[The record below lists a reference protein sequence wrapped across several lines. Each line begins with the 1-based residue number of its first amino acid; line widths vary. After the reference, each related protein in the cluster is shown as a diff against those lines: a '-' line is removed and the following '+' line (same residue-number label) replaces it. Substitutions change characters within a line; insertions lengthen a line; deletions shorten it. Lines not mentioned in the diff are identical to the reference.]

1 MRAWTPCAP
10 NTASMKA
17 PPKRKGNAGT
27 CAPVG
32 EPEQA
37 SMKALP
43 KKEGKC
49 LLGARAGEIF
59 QGASMKALPKRK
71 GNAVPAHR
79 RLRRLG
85 HLNESPY
92 EKVGNSGFP
101 RVERQAIRC
110 ASMKVPT
117 KGKEM
122 VTAGL

>member
-1 MRAWTPCAP
+1 
-10 NTASMKA
+10 MKA
-17 PPKRKGNAGT
+17 PPKRKGNLAIFGQ
-27 CAPVG
+27 APTQERG
-32 EPEQA
+32 LNESP
-37 SMKALP
+37 S